1 MIIGFGKESN
11 PELQKYAA
19 LKLFSAINIPH
30 AHENLIRIA
39 AFVISEY
46 SPLLVEAGKD
56 PQKLFDVLN
65 RHFTFCSE
73 KGILN
78 YHFK

>member
-1 MIIGFGKESN
+1 MK
-11 PELQKYAA
+11 LYA
-19 LKLFSAINIPH
+19 SINIPH

-46 SPLLVEAGKD
+46 SPLLVEEGKD

-65 RHFTFCSE
+65 RHFSLCSE
-73 KGILN
+73 KGNKNSSFLSVTINREANDFEWLC
-78 YHFK
+78 